1 MGRCGHFREALR
13 VRDERYLLT
22 VPSNTTVRDGEVTPP
37 EYSGRGRHPK
47 VPWQR
52 VDAWRTSQNETA
64 WTTVDVRDGEKGP
77 LVTEVIRCCVNART
91 PTGVTGPD
99 VVFDYYS
106 RAALGWN
113 I

>member
-77 LVTEVIRCCVNART
+77 LVTEVIRCRVNART